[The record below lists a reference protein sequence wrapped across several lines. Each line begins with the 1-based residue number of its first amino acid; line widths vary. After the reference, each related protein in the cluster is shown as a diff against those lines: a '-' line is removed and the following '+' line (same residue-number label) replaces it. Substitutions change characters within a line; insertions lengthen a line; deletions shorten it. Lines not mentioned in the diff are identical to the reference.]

1 MKRIL
6 GIFLITVGLGG
17 WLHIA
22 SAQNAATWMPDPN
35 LRKVVRD
42 ALGLAPDEPLTQQ
55 ALQRLTELNGS
66 QRSLKNLTG
75 LEHATDLTA
84 LLLFANEIRDISP
97 LAGLTNLTKLWI
109 YYNEIRDIS
118 PLAGLTNLTELWLT
132 FNSISDLGPLAG
144 LTQLTWLNISRNEIR
159 DISPLAGLANL
170 TDLRLNGNTISD
182 LSPLAG
188 LTNLTA
194 LNLRDNE
201 ISDVSALAGL
211 ENLEGLY
218 LEGNWIADTAP
229 LRSLLRKNPNV
240 EIDINFPIFPAPA
253 PTEDPEDQW
262 MPDPSLRIL
271 VRHTLGLPPD
281 EPLAQQAM
289 EQLVGLTL
297 YVNQRPQGVTTIK
310 DLTGLEY
317 ATQLRDLAIWST
329 AEHGP
334 REISDISALTGLTQL
349 TATSLSG
356 NQISD
361 ISPLAG
367 LTNLTILDL
376 SGNEISDISPL
387 AGLTRLT
394 SLRLQG
400 NQISDVTALSGLV
413 NLEWLYLDGNP
424 IADKSPLQTLQRQNP
439 RVNMDI
445 VAGGIWSVSFS
456 PNGNLLAAASA
467 NNIVELWDVAT
478 EQKIATLRGHTDSVT
493 SVSFSPNSN
502 LLASGS
508 FDGTVKLWDVTAQET
523 IATLEKHNYPV
534 LDVSFSPNGSLI
546 ASGSSPALSR
556 GGQMQLSFAGRSD
569 GTVKLWDV
577 ATREEI
583 GALPAPSV
591 VSVSFSP
598 PDGTLLV
605 SGGAT
610 RLSGAVKLWE
620 VATREDVTSF
630 SAHPRGITSVSFSP
644 PDGALFATASF
655 DGTAKLWDVV
665 NFEEIASFVG
675 RSTIRSISFSP
686 DGALLATGELDGT
699 VNLWDVV
706 TQEKI
711 ASFEGSSSIW
721 SVSFSPVSPLL
732 ASGSTDGT
740 VEFWDVA
747 ESTRKLVKV
756 SGDAQQ
762 GTLGSELAHPLVVEV
777 RNWYDNPVQG
787 VQVTFTVTIGEGRL
801 NKQSTVEHVT
811 TNVDGRA
818 TSTLTLGGDPGR
830 NSVEVSVE
838 GISRTEVFNAEAVL
852 PPPMPTV
859 LSIVSGDNQSG
870 LTGEAL
876 ANPFVVEVR
885 DENGS
890 VSEGVSV
897 TFTVTAGDGILQPE
911 IALTN
916 ADGRTESTLTLGDN
930 PGTNMVT
937 VSVEGI
943 SQTAVFNAKAALPP
957 PMPTILSIVSG
968 GDQSGLT
975 GEALTNPF
983 VVEVRDQYDG
993 TMQGVT
999 VTYSVNEGGGSLNV
1013 TTATTDANGLAQST
1027 LTLGSDPGTNS
1038 VEVSVEGISRT
1049 EVFDAEAVLPLPT
1062 PTHLSIVSGGDQSG
1076 LTGETLA
1083 NSFVVEV
1090 RDQYDAPTEGV
1101 TVTFA
1106 VSVGGGSLSSEMEMT
1121 DANGNAASTLSLGS
1135 DPGTNTVTVSVEGIS
1150 RTVVFNAEASLP
1162 PPTPTVLLIVSGN
1175 NQSGSTGEMLAEA
1188 FIVEVRDQY
1197 DAPSEGVTVSFAVV
1211 AGDGMLSATTATTNA
1226 NGQAENSL
1234 TLGPHPGTNTV
1245 TVSVT
1250 KIQEQQTFSAEGI
1263 RIPLAFWII
1272 TGFDQKG
1279 VIGEALAK
1287 PLVVEVRDRSGEPL
1301 PSVQV
1306 IFSVSSGGGTLSVT
1320 TATTDNNGRAESILT
1335 LGPNLGTNTVTV
1347 SVTGIKEKQ
1356 TVSAFAELPPIPQ
1369 DVNRDD
1375 VVNILDLVLVA
1386 SVLGDEGT
1394 DLSADVNGDGIVNIL
1409 DLVLVAGAFGNA
1421 AAPSSDPQT
1430 LAMLTTADVEQWLA
1444 HAQELDLT
1452 DATSQR
1458 GILFLEQVLAV
1469 LTPKETVLLP
1479 NYPNP
1484 FNPETWIPYR
1494 LANDTDVRISIYD
1507 INGALVRQLDLGY
1520 QRAGYY
1526 TDRSRAAYWDGRN
1539 AFGEPVAS
1547 GIYFYTLTARD
1558 FSATRKMLI
1567 GK

>member
-170 TDLRLNGNTISD
+170 TDLKLNGNTISD

-271 VRHTLGLPPD
+271 VRWRLGLAPD
-281 EPLAQQAM
+281 EPLTQQAM
-289 EQLVGLTL
+289 KQLTRLTL
-297 YVNQRPQGVTTIK
+297 YRNQRPEGITTIK
-310 DLTGLEY
+310 DLTGLEH
-317 ATQLRDLAIWST
+317 ATELYSLDIQSN
-329 AEHGP
+329 
-334 REISDISALTGLTQL
+334 EISDIS
-349 TATSLSG
+349 S
-356 NQISD
+356 
-361 ISPLAG
+361 LAG
-367 LTNLTILDL
+367 LTDLTILFLD
-376 SGNEISDISPL
+376 GNEISDISPL

-400 NQISDVTALSGLV
+400 NQISDVTALSGMV

-439 RVNMDI
+439 RVHMDI

-508 FDGTVKLWDVTAQET
+508 FDGTVKLWDVATRKN
-523 IATLEKHNYPV
+523 IDTLEEHEAPV
-534 LDVSFSPNGSLI
+534 LDVSFSPDGKLLASAASRALSLDGQMRGLFGFGI
-546 ASGSSPALSR
+546 VGSSN
-556 GGQMQLSFAGRSD
+556 

-577 ATREEI
+577 ATRVSI
-583 GALPAPSV
+583 ATLPAATVTSIA
-591 VSVSFSP
+591 FSQ
-598 PDGTLLV
+598 DGTYLV

-610 RLSGAVKLWE
+610 QLSGNVKLWK
-620 VATREDVTSF
+620 VTTREEIASF
-630 SAHPRGITSVSFSP
+630 SAHGRGITSVSFSS
-644 PDGALFATASF
+644 DSALFATASF
-655 DGTAKLWDVV
+655 DGTAKLWDVRSQ
-665 NFEEIASFVG
+665 ESIATLEGSG
-675 RSTIRSISFSP
+675 AITLEGDRDIRSVSFSRE
-686 DGALLATGELDGT
+686 GLLLATGSFDGT
-699 VNLWDVV
+699 VKLWDVANQDNITTFV
-706 TQEKI
+706 
-711 ASFEGSSSIW
+711 GSGDVR
-721 SVSFSPVSPLL
+721 SVAFSPVGPLL
-732 ASGSTDGT
+732 ATGSFDGT
-740 VEFWDVA
+740 VEFWDAA
-747 ESTRKLVKV
+747 ESTRKLVKA

-762 GTLGSELAHPLVVEV
+762 GTPGSELAQPLVIEV
-777 RNWYDNPVQG
+777 RDWYDNPVQG

-801 NKQSTVEHVT
+801 NKQSTVERVT
-811 TNVDGRA
+811 TNADGRA
-818 TSTLTLGGDPGR
+818 TSTLTLGGDPGT
-830 NSVEVSVE
+830 NSVKVSVE
-838 GISRTEVFNAEAVL
+838 GIARTEVFNAEASLL
-852 PPPMPTV
+852 PPPPTV
-859 LSIVSGDNQSG
+859 LSIVSGNNQSG
-870 LTGEAL
+870 LAGEAL

-983 VVEVRDQYDG
+983 VVEVRDQYGG

-1038 VEVSVEGISRT
+1038 VE
-1049 EVFDAEAVLPLPT
+1049 
-1062 PTHLSIVSGGDQSG
+1062 
-1076 LTGETLA
+1076 
-1083 NSFVVEV
+1083 
-1090 RDQYDAPTEGV
+1090 
-1101 TVTFA
+1101 
-1106 VSVGGGSLSSEMEMT
+1106 
-1121 DANGNAASTLSLGS
+1121 
-1135 DPGTNTVTVSVEGIS
+1135 VSVEGIS

-1211 AGDGMLSATTATTNA
+1211 AGDGMLSATTAITNA

-1409 DLVLVAGAFGNA
+1409 DLVLVAGALGNA
-1421 AAPSSDPQT
+1421 AAAPASDPQV
-1430 LAMLTTADVEQWLA
+1430 LAMLTAVDVGQWLA

-1484 FNPETWIPYR
+1484 FNPETWIPYQ
-1494 LANDTDVRISIYD
+1494 LAESADVRISIYD
-1507 INGALVRQLDLGY
+1507 INGALVRQLDLGH
-1520 QRAGYY
+1520 QREGYY

-1547 GIYFYTLTARD
+1547 GIYFYLLTARD

>member
-1 MKRIL
+1 M
-6 GIFLITVGLGG
+6 
-17 WLHIA
+17 HIA

-35 LRKVVRD
+35 LRLLVRWTLNLASD
-42 ALGLAPDEPLTQQ
+42 ASLTQG
-55 ALQRLTELNGS
+55 ALKE
-66 QRSLKNLTG
+66 LTG
-75 LEHATDLTA
+75 L
-84 LLLFANEIRDISP
+84 S
-97 LAGLTNLTKLWI
+97 
-109 YYNEIRDIS
+109 
-118 PLAGLTNLTELWLT
+118 
-132 FNSISDLGPLAG
+132 
-144 LTQLTWLNISRNEIR
+144 
-159 DISPLAGLANL
+159 
-170 TDLRLNGNTISD
+170 
-182 LSPLAG
+182 
-188 LTNLTA
+188 
-194 LNLRDNE
+194 
-201 ISDVSALAGL
+201 
-211 ENLEGLY
+211 LY
-218 LEGNWIADTAP
+218 
-229 LRSLLRKNPNV
+229 K
-240 EIDINFPIFPAPA
+240 
-253 PTEDPEDQW
+253 
-262 MPDPSLRIL
+262 
-271 VRHTLGLPPD
+271 
-281 EPLAQQAM
+281 
-289 EQLVGLTL
+289 
-297 YVNQRPQGVTTIK
+297 NQRPEGITTIK
-310 DLTGLEY
+310 DLTGLEH
-317 ATQLRDLAIWST
+317 ATELRNL
-329 AEHGP
+329 
-334 REISDISALTGLTQL
+334 DIQ
-349 TATSLSG
+349 
-356 NQISD
+356 
-361 ISPLAG
+361 
-367 LTNLTILDL
+367 
-376 SGNEISDISPL
+376 GNEISDIRPL
-387 AGLTRLT
+387 AGLKQLERLILERNEITDISSLAGLTQLT
-394 SLRLQG
+394 SLYLR
-400 NQISDVTALSGLV
+400 NNKIRDVTALSGLV

-439 RVNMDI
+439 RVHMDI

-493 SVSFSPNSN
+493 SVSFSPDGT

-508 FDGTVKLWDVTAQET
+508 FDGTMKLWDVTAQET

-556 GGQMQLSFAGRSD
+556 GGQMQLSLAGGSD

-583 GALPAPSV
+583 GALPVPTVTSV
-591 VSVSFSP
+591 AFSP

-675 RSTIRSISFSP
+675 RGTIRSISFSP

-747 ESTRKLVKV
+747 ELTRKLVKV

-777 RNWYDNPVQG
+777 RDWYDNPVQG

-811 TNVDGRA
+811 TNADGRA
-818 TSTLTLGGDPGR
+818 TSTLTLGGDPGT

-838 GISRTEVFNAEAVL
+838 GISRTEVFDAEAVL

-957 PMPTILSIVSG
+957 PMPTILSIGSG

-983 VVEVRDQYDG
+983 VVEVRDQYGG

-1049 EVFDAEAVLPLPT
+1049 EVFNAEAVLPLPT

-1101 TVTFA
+1101 TVKFA

-1135 DPGTNTVTVSVEGIS
+1135 DPGTNAVTVSVEGIS

-1175 NQSGSTGEMLAEA
+1175 NQSGATGEMLAEA

-1197 DAPSEGVTVSFAVV
+1197 GGTMQGVAVSFAVV

-1226 NGQAENSL
+1226 NGQAESSL

-1539 AFGEPVAS
+1539 AFGEQIAT
-1547 GIYFYTLTARD
+1547 GIYFYSLTARD